1 MAHSSKTPDDESGK
15 DALDAALDWTK
26 GSTAVATGALVFGV
40 GLLNGSATYSGAI
53 RACLMGAWLALGLA
67 ILSGLVAQSAIPP
80 MIRAKN
86 YDLEYPPFTWPARI
100 HQLAWLAGVIFLAV
114 ALYHILFGTP
124 PLDSLKVTSAQQA
137 VAAALPSVPGG
148 RKIQKMAVVE
158 LIKGADPSDSS
169 LTRWHVQFLLAPA
182 TDKNAQ
188 DSVDVMID
196 PVSGIAMTVGG
207 PR

>member
-1 MAHSSKTPDDESGK
+1 MAHSSKPPDDEAGK

-40 GLLNGSATYSGAI
+40 GLLNGSATYSRSI
-53 RACLMGAWLALGLA
+53 RDCLMGAWVALGLA
-67 ILSGLVAQSAIPP
+67 ILSGIVAQSAIPP

-86 YDLEYPPFTWPARI
+86 YDLEYRPFTYPARI
-100 HQLAWLAGVIFLAV
+100 HQLSWLAGIAFLAI
-114 ALYHILFGTP
+114 ALGHILFGTP

-137 VAAALPSVPGG
+137 VTAALPSLPGG

-169 LTRWHVQFLLAPA
+169 LTRWHVQFLLASA
-182 TDKNAQ
+182 TDKNTQ

-196 PVSGIAMTVGG
+196 PVSGAAMTVGG
-207 PR
+207 PK